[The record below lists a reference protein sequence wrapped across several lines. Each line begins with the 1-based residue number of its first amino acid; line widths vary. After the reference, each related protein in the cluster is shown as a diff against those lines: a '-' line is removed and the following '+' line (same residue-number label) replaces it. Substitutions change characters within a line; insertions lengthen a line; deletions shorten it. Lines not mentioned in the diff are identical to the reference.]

1 MVHDKTGEEEEEDY
15 RNDLELWAEGDA
27 ETQAARDEAIAGF
40 QTAVAEREA
49 AQSLE
54 QYQSDLRIQE
64 AHEDAANARSAL
76 SGNHRT
82 NQSVRVGCAIV
93 GFLLN
98 ISGLLFWKISLHN
111 FLKFDSF
118 RGHRPVLC

>member
-1 MVHDKTGEEEEEDY
+1 MYFEEDY

-64 AHEDAANARSAL
+64 AHEDAANVVGVSAAAGAVL
-76 SGNHRT
+76 GGG
-82 NQSVRVGCAIV
+82 VAALVGGGVAAYVGCYV
-93 GFLLN
+93 SCHDQSPPKGP
-98 ISGLLFWKISLHN
+98 G
-111 FLKFDSF
+111 
-118 RGHRPVLC
+118 G